1 MVLSR
6 SKSSE
11 QVARRITLRE
21 LRLVLA
27 VARAGSILKAGNEV
41 GLTQPALSKCISE
54 LEAKLGVRLFDR
66 TNRGVV
72 ATPQGQIMLRRAAG
86 VFEELRHAEDEI
98 ASLGEGNHGEV
109 RVGGTPTMCAGL
121 LPKAISSVLSQRP
134 NLRFEVIELALEKLS
149 SEVLTHSLDFGVGR
163 EPGNAES
170 FIFERL
176 FDDRLFVIAGAEHP
190 LAARKSVSLGE
201 VLQHRWVLAAA
212 EGSMI
217 DALRRDFRREG
228 LDLPT
233 PVVRTMSVLIRYELM
248 AASGLLSI
256 MYGSV
261 LRLGNTPEWVRVLPI
276 DLSAAVS
283 IGIIRLRNRTLA
295 PSAELFL
302 QAARKAAEPMQSLTA
317 KHLKLSLQRRGR

>member
-176 FDDRLFVIAGAEHP
+176 FDDRLFVIAGAP
-190 LAARKSVSLGE
+190 
-201 VLQHRWVLAAA
+201 HR
-212 EGSMI
+212 
-217 DALRRDFRREG
+217 
-228 LDLPT
+228 
-233 PVVRTMSVLIRYELM
+233 
-248 AASGLLSI
+248 
-256 MYGSV
+256 
-261 LRLGNTPEWVRVLPI
+261 
-276 DLSAAVS
+276 
-283 IGIIRLRNRTLA
+283 
-295 PSAELFL
+295 
-302 QAARKAAEPMQSLTA
+302 Q
-317 KHLKLSLQRRGR
+317 